1 MCPSD
6 HDRYIENYKIRT
18 ELLHDQISSDGQV
31 GHQTYED
38 LGGLF
43 RVVLKT
49 SEVLTRQ
56 NLFGSVL
63 VAMCHCR
70 DNYEGI
76 FMAKKEHLDLIKKEV
91 SVWNKWRKNNSTEKP
106 DLSNVN
112 LCHSNLSRV
121 NLSETNLWEANFS
134 KAKLNGADFSG
145 ADLCFADFSG
155 ANLTNADFSGANL
168 TNVDLSGA
176 NLTRADMRKAKLWG
190 TNFSRADITGAI
202 FDEADL
208 SEAVLSEAVLAKVSF
223 RGTNFSD
230 AKLLKVKLSHTD
242 FSHAIFNHTDLS
254 ESIVEWGTFANVD
267 LSKIKGLDTLRH
279 HGPSSIDINTI
290 YRSGGNI
297 PGVFLR
303 GTGVPDDFINCMGLI
318 TEQPVRFYSCFISY
332 SVEDQ
337 AFAEQLHIDLCDKN
351 VRCWTEC
358 RTEKSA
364 QDISHSIFRIHHSAL
379 LTVISENSVNS
390 SWMEQEIQASF
401 QEERRHKNIILFPLC
416 LDSSLTNTEQKWAA
430 EIPHI
435 TDFSQWKETDAY
447 QKTFDRMFHDICDAF
462 PKQKGKGVPKSDKY
476 QPSFTSPRRIRSI
489 NFPRPP
495 NEIKYKIIG
504 DNGCPL
510 YNLEDELKL
519 SEKALL
525 FPRDKAACLIL
536 LEDIMEVHTKYE
548 KVGADTGYTFKC
560 SGCTGMIRLK
570 YQKEKPRPVSLDKIG
585 EDDESMVSLL
595 VTFPMFQ
602 SLHNKD
608 IKYIVSFLHR
618 KRFAMGDVVIKQG
631 DPGRNL
637 YIVVSG
643 RIEVL
648 GESGISIAFMGSGE
662 VFGEMSLLS
671 GNPVGAITI
680 KVLEP
685 VTVLYLN
692 GGDFKKILNEY
703 PSLQMY
709 FTRLLAARMAE
720 INLARSEEFASGMV
734 GMLSEMP
741 PSELLQ
747 TLNVNQKTG
756 ILSLQLSKTTA
767 LLSFREGQLV
777 RVEYNNKEGKE
788 AFYDILREK
797 EGRFKFIPG
806 LSSEDIQAEELEDF
820 MWLLMEGMRRI
831 DERDY

>member
-1 MCPSD
+1 
-6 HDRYIENYKIRT
+6 
-18 ELLHDQISSDGQV
+18 
-31 GHQTYED
+31 
-38 LGGLF
+38 
-43 RVVLKT
+43 
-49 SEVLTRQ
+49 
-56 NLFGSVL
+56 
-63 VAMCHCR
+63 
-70 DNYEGI
+70 
-76 FMAKKEHLDLIKKEV
+76 MAKKEHLDLIKKEV
-91 SVWNKWRKNNSTEKP
+91 SAWNKWRKNNATEKP
-106 DLSNVN
+106 DLSNIN

-121 NLSETNLWEANFS
+121 NLSKTNLWEANFS
-134 KAKLNGADFSG
+134 KAKLNGADFSE

-155 ANLTNADFSGANL
+155 AHIKNANFSGANL
-168 TNVDLSGA
+168 TNVDFSGA
-176 NLTRADMRKAKLWG
+176 NLARTDLRRAKLWG
-190 TNFSRADITGAI
+190 TNLNRADLTDAV
-202 FDEADL
+202 FDEADI
-208 SEAVLSEAVLAKVSF
+208 SEADLSHAVLTKVSF

-242 FSHAIFNHTDLS
+242 FSHAIFNHTDFT
-254 ESIVEWGTFANVD
+254 ESIVEWSTFANVD

-279 HGPSSIDINTI
+279 YGPSSIDINTT

-303 GTGVPDDFINCMGLI
+303 GTGVPDDFINYMEVI

-332 SVEDQ
+332 SAEDQ
-337 AFAEQLHIDLCDKN
+337 AFAEQLHIDLCNKD

-358 RTEKSA
+358 RTEKTA
-364 QDISHSIFRIHHSAL
+364 PNISHSIFRIPHSAL
-379 LTVISENSVNS
+379 LMVISEHSINSP
-390 SWMEQEIQASF
+390 WIEQEMQTSF

-416 LDSSLTNTEQKWAA
+416 LDSGLLIDTKQTWAA
-430 EIPHI
+430 DIPNL
-435 TDFSQWKETDAY
+435 TDFSHWKETHAY
-447 QKTFDRMFHDICDAF
+447 QKVFDQMFHDICAAF
-462 PKQKGKGVPKSDKY
+462 PEKETKGVSNFNKH
-476 QPSFTSPRRIRSI
+476 QPFFTSDTEMRSI
-489 NFPRPP
+489 NFPQPP
-495 NEIKYKIIG
+495 DQIKYKIIG

-510 YNLEDELKL
+510 YNLEDELIL
-519 SEKALL
+519 SEKSLL

-536 LEDIMEVHTKYE
+536 LEDIMKVHMKYE
-548 KVGADTGYTFKC
+548 KMGSRTGYTFKC

-570 YQKEKPRPVSLDKIG
+570 YQKEKPVPVSLDKIG
-585 EDDESMVSLL
+585 DDEDAMVSLL
-595 VTFPMFQ
+595 ATFPMFQ
-602 SLHNKD
+602 SLHDRD

-618 KRFAMGDVVIKQG
+618 KRFTTGDVVIRQG

-648 GESGISIAFMGSGE
+648 GEAGISIAFMGSGE

-671 GNPVGAITI
+671 GNPVGATI

-692 GGDFKKILNEY
+692 GRDFKKILNEY

-720 INLARSEEFASGMV
+720 INLARSEEFSSGMV

-756 ILSLQLSKTTA
+756 VLSLQLSKGNA

-777 RVEYNNKEGKE
+777 RVEYNNKEDKE
-788 AFYDILREK
+788 AFYEILREK
-797 EGRFKFIPG
+797 EGRFKFTPG
-806 LSSEDIQAEELEDF
+806 LPLKDIQAEEMEDF

-831 DERDY
+831 DEKDY